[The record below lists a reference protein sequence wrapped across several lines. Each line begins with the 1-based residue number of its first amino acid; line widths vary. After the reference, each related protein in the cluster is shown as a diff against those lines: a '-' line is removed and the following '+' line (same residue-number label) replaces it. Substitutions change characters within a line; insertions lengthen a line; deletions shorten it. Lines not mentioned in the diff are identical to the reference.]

1 MINCYETCISLPLNG
16 VSLDSSTFCYLFY
29 DLVYF
34 FAIITFDLH
43 NRYYSDCATQSV
55 YYEPEFIQDTIT
67 INQFY
72 TEKYGILVS
81 IAFGERDSV
90 AIRYLHDPFF
100 VDFYKVPQTDTLY
113 IISHGADI
121 KETFGRLKDIS
132 SQNHMDGNYPKF
144 SFGSMADIRVS
155 FPNPV
160 DSLSSDKDKRVERQ
174 AHCISEHRI
183 KVKRE

>member
-1 MINCYETCISLPLNG
+1 MVLAWIAAPFVIYFTTWFI
-16 VSLDSSTFCYLFY
+16 
-29 DLVYF
+29 F

-43 NRYYSDCATQSV
+43 NRYYSDRATQSV

-132 SQNHMDGNYPKF
+132 SQSDMDGNYPKF
-144 SFGSMADIRVS
+144 SFGSMTDIRVS
-155 FPNPV
+155 FQNPV

-174 AHCISEHRI
+174 AHCVLERRI